1 MASLW
6 RIDQNSSFKFSP
18 SLKNLDKRNDI
29 INQDYD
35 VNDENSLSWLMLLSL
50 STKFNVKSI

>member
-6 RIDQNSSFKFSP
+6 RIDQNSSFKLSP

-35 VNDENSLSWLMLLSL
+35 VNDENSLSWFMLLSL